1 MKKKTLIE
9 RKKALKEAYYNELKK
24 RKVLTS
30 TVDRKKLFVEAKE
43 LGIAG
48 YNKMKTNDLIKTI
61 EDKKAELKALEEEK
75 QALLNKLKEMQELTE
90 ENFSMSNDEL
100 KALIEE
106 VKNAPSSEGEEDGE
120 SDKEEGQEEPPVD
133 GTVEDIEMPDITVEQ
148 VQAVANAIVDQSEEE
163 NKTIEQVVDDIV
175 KESNEASEE

>member
-24 RKVLTS
+24 RKVLT
-30 TVDRKKLFVEAKE
+30 VDRKKLFVEAKE

-48 YNKMKTNDLIKTI
+48 YNKMKTDDLIKAI
-61 EDKKAELKALEEEK
+61 EDKKEELKALEEEK
-75 QALLNKLKEMQELTE
+75 QALLKELKELQELTE

-106 VKNAPSSEGEEDGE
+106 VKKASSLEGEEDGE

-133 GTVEDIEMPDITVEQ
+133 ETVEDIEMPDITVEQ
-148 VQAVANAIVDQSEEE
+148 VQAVANAIVEQSEEE
-163 NKTIEQVVDDIV
+163 NKAIEQVVNDIV

>member
-24 RKVLTS
+24 RKVL

-48 YNKMKTNDLIKTI
+48 YNKMKTNDLIKAI
-61 EDKKAELKALEEEK
+61 EDKKAELKVLEEEK
-75 QALLNKLKEMQELTE
+75 QALLNELKEMQELTE

-106 VKNAPSSEGEEDGE
+106 VKSASSLEGEEDGE
-120 SDKEEGQEEPPVD
+120 PDKEEGQEEPPAD
-133 GTVEDIEMPDITVEQ
+133 GMVEDIETPDITEEQ
-148 VQAVANAIVDQSEEE
+148 VQAVANAIVEQSEEE
-163 NKTIEQVVDDIV
+163 NKTIDQVVNDIV
-175 KESNEASEE
+175 KESNEVSEE

>member
-24 RKVLTS
+24 RKVLT
-30 TVDRKKLFVEAKE
+30 VDRKKLFVEAKE
-43 LGIAG
+43 LGITG
-48 YNKMKTNDLIKTI
+48 YNKMKTNDLIKAI

-75 QALLNKLKEMQELTE
+75 QALLNELKEMQELTE

-175 KESNEASEE
+175 KESNEVSEE

>member
-24 RKVLTS
+24 RKVLTN

-48 YNKMKTNDLIKTI
+48 YNKMKTNDLIKAI
-61 EDKKAELKALEEEK
+61 EDKKAELKAIEEEK

-106 VKNAPSSEGEEDGE
+106 VKKASSSEGEEDGE
-120 SDKEEGQEEPPVD
+120 SYKEEGQEEPPVD
-133 GTVEDIEMPDITVEQ
+133 GSVEDIEMPDITVEQ
-148 VQAVANAIVDQSEEE
+148 VQAVANAIVDQSEED
-163 NKTIEQVVDDIV
+163 KTIEQVVDDIV

>member
-24 RKVLTS
+24 RKVLT
-30 TVDRKKLFVEAKE
+30 VDRKKLFVEAKE
-43 LGIAG
+43 LGITG
-48 YNKMKTNDLIKTI
+48 YNKMKTNDLIKAI

-75 QALLNKLKEMQELTE
+75 QALLNELKEMQELTE

-106 VKNAPSSEGEEDGE
+106 VKNASSSEGEEDGE
-120 SDKEEGQEEPPVD
+120 SDKEEQEEPPVD
-133 GTVEDIEMPDITVEQ
+133 GSVEDIEMPDITVEQ

-175 KESNEASEE
+175 KESNEVSEE